1 MYTTVHLGPSV
12 SGSRS
17 WLSNSVT
24 NLDLKGSW
32 TWGHTAAAQPSLSW
46 DQALATSAAL
56 CVCVSLF
63 QCDFR
68 LLSPFPL
75 PAPCLQTFGPPCM
88 LLGKTG
94 TISVRC
100 QRSFISGSGGG
111 GLSKVIIM
119 GCNFSQDCTIVTY
132 ITIREW
138 DNCEQW
144 KLKCLMGSE
153 EQNKREEQV
162 DTTAAPINC
171 THWFWWYRTSLP
183 TGSPVFSPT
192 FLWLWVFWIPSHYYK
207 QTRFRKSFCDR
218 HKSKASELFVLL
230 ASDNL

>member
-1 MYTTVHLGPSV
+1 
-12 SGSRS
+12 
-17 WLSNSVT
+17 
-24 NLDLKGSW
+24 
-32 TWGHTAAAQPSLSW
+32 
-46 DQALATSAAL
+46 
-56 CVCVSLF
+56 
-63 QCDFR
+63 
-68 LLSPFPL
+68 
-75 PAPCLQTFGPPCM
+75 M

-100 QRSFISGSGGG
+100 QRSFISGSGVVGG
-111 GLSKVIIM
+111 IKVIIM

-144 KLKCLMGSE
+144 KLKCFMGSE
-153 EQNKREEQV
+153 EENKIEEQV

-171 THWFWWYRTSLP
+171 THWFWWYRTSPP

-192 FLWLWVFWIPSHYYK
+192 FLWLGVFWIPSHYYK

-218 HKSKASELFVLL
+218 HKSKGSELFVLL
-230 ASDNL
+230 ASLDKFTIKQLSLECFAIALMSLWSCKSVAPPVCWIYRPESALD